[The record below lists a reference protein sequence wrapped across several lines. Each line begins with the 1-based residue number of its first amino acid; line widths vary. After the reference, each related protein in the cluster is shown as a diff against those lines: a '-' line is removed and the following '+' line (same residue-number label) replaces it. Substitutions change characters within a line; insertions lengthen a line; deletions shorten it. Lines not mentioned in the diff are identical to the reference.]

1 MVLCICR
8 FPVRFVGRSTMQNQC
23 QICTAGMKSVS
34 MTSLCTETEGL
45 FCISGW
51 HQPSSDF
58 VVCVSHAVKEWHNVL
73 AIRHTILV
81 CKIVV
86 EGLWCV
92 CSLFVCFSPSV
103 FVPTIGCYAREVTV
117 LSSLL
122 LLMQNLPPHCPYFHK
137 GCERCWAFLKSCS
150 SSKLGG

>member
-34 MTSLCTETEGL
+34 MTSLRTETEGL

-92 CSLFVCFSPSV
+92 CVFFVCLFLSFSLCSNYRLLCKRSDCTVFPTAAYAKFAPTLSLFP
-103 FVPTIGCYAREVTV
+103 
-117 LSSLL
+117 
-122 LLMQNLPPHCPYFHK
+122 
-137 GCERCWAFLKSCS
+137 
-150 SSKLGG
+150 